1 MALTLQSG
9 LRDTRLFVWGQPRGP
24 WLFVLKEI
32 TCHAMGCH
40 ARYVMLCYG
49 MPCQVCDVMLW
60 DDMPGMW
67 CHAMWFHA
75 RYVMSCYGMPCQVC
89 DAMPGMWCHAM
100 GYHARYV
107 MSWKVCDVMLWDAM
121 PYMWYHGMACIA
133 RYVIPSML
141 WNIMPGMWCQAIG
154 KKPGK
159 KWYVSCYVRT
169 LCDGTRWCEGA
180 NIIGMLMMY
189 LYLMA
194 CSVMGC
200 HIGKSNGNALCD
212 FTLCGDIL

>member
-1 MALTLQSG
+1 MLWDVMPG
-9 LRDTRLFVWGQPRGP
+9 MWYY
-24 WLFVLKEI
+24 
-32 TCHAMGCH
+32 AMGCH

-49 MPCQVCDVMLW
+49 MPCQVRDVMLW
-60 DDMPGMW
+60 DAMPGMW
-67 CHAMWFHA
+67 CHAMGCHA
-75 RYVMSCYGMPCQVC
+75 RYVMSCYGMTCQVC
-89 DAMPGMWCHAM
+89 DAMLWDAMPGMWCHAM

-121 PYMWYHGMACIA
+121 PYMWYHVMACIA

-141 WNIMPGMWCQAIG
+141 WDIMPGMWCQAIG

-200 HIGKSNGNALCD
+200 HIEKSNGNALCD